1 MPSWS
6 GGSAPRHS
14 RERVRGALAS
24 HQLEAFWAV
33 AETKSFSRAA
43 ERLHVTQPALSQR
56 IQGLEG
62 DLERKLFVRGAGG
75 VRLTEAGA
83 RLLRYCQT
91 QRALEAEMLS
101 DLAADEGEGLGGA
114 MRIVGFSSVVRSCV
128 VPALADVFRENARL
142 SIELMVREMDEVADV
157 FARGAAEMA
166 LIDRAIERP
175 DVEHELVGHEELVL
189 VESTQHRARDHVYL
203 DHDPRDP
210 TTLAF
215 LRRGGKRATHV
226 ARSFFSDIYGIL
238 DGVAHGY
245 GRAVVSRHLVAARTD
260 VRIVRGHAPSRSAV
274 YLCWFR
280 QPSYTRAHDAVRTAL
295 AKGVS
300 RALG

>member
-1 MPSWS
+1 M
-6 GGSAPRHS
+6 SARA
-14 RERVRGALAS
+14 ALPS

-56 IQGLEG
+56 IAGLEG
-62 DLERKLFVRGAGG
+62 GLERKLFVRGAGG
-75 VRLTEAGA
+75 VRLTDAGA

-101 DLAADEGEGLGGA
+101 DLAADAGVGLGGA
-114 MRIVGFSSVVRSCV
+114 IRVVGFSSVVRSCV
-128 VPALADVFRENARL
+128 VPAMAEVFRANPRL
-142 SIELMVREMDEVADV
+142 SVELMVREMDDVADV
-157 FARGAAEMA
+157 FSRGAAEMA

-189 VESTQHRARDHVYL
+189 VESTKHRTRDDVYL

-210 TTLAF
+210 TTLTF

-226 ARSFFSDIYGIL
+226 ARSFFADIYGIL
-238 DGVAHGY
+238 DGVANGY
-245 GRAVVSRHLVAARTD
+245 GRAVVSKHLASDRKD
-260 VRIVRGHAPSRSAV
+260 LRIVPGQKPTRSPV

-280 QPSYTRAHDAVRTAL
+280 QPAYTRAHESVRAAL
-295 AKGVS
+295 AEGVA
-300 RALG
+300 RALE